1 MQSPDCGLPSFV
13 PAIHYFSRR
22 RKNVF
27 LLAPNQKVIAER
39 KSNAALEA
47 LFESLLH
54 HLKTGTIRGK
64 AGKL

>member
-1 MQSPDCGLPSFV
+1 M
-13 PAIHYFSRR
+13 
-22 RKNVF
+22 F

-39 KSNAALEA
+39 KYNAALEA